1 MSVNIRDLLKEYDL
15 EIDDLRWY
23 LSKQMAERL
32 LTYREDPLL
41 LTELV
46 WRGTLGDEL
55 YDMEERY
62 LRESQEQLDRGV
74 LDGSR
79 VREQLNQALRAR
91 RLRNR

>member
-23 LSKQMAERL
+23 LSIQMTERL
-32 LTYREDPLL
+32 LTYREEPLL
-41 LTELV
+41 LTELI

-74 LDGSR
+74 LDETR

-91 RLRNR
+91 RLRHR

>member
-23 LSKQMAERL
+23 LSIQMTERL
-32 LTYREDPLL
+32 LTYREEPLL
-41 LTELV
+41 LTELI

-62 LRESQEQLDRGV
+62 LRECQEQMDRGV
-74 LDGSR
+74 LDETR

-91 RLRNR
+91 RLRHR

>member
-1 MSVNIRDLLKEYDL
+1 MRNLLKEYDL

-41 LTELV
+41 LTELI

-74 LDGSR
+74 LDETR

>member
-1 MSVNIRDLLKEYDL
+1 MNVNIRELLKEYDL

-23 LSKQMAERL
+23 LSKQMTERL

-41 LTELV
+41 LTDLI
-46 WRGTLGDEL
+46 WRGTLEDDL

-62 LRESQEQLDRGV
+62 LRETQEQLDRGV
-74 LDGSR
+74 LDETR

-91 RLRNR
+91 RLRHR

>member
-23 LSKQMAERL
+23 LSMQMAERL
-32 LTYREDPLL
+32 LTYREEPQL
-41 LTELV
+41 LTELI

-62 LRESQEQLDRGV
+62 LRESQEQMDRGV
-74 LDGSR
+74 LDEPR

-91 RLRNR
+91 RLRHR

>member
-23 LSKQMAERL
+23 LSIQMTERL
-32 LTYREDPLL
+32 LTYREEPLL
-41 LTELV
+41 LTELI

-62 LRESQEQLDRGV
+62 LRESQEQMDRGV
-74 LDGSR
+74 LDETR

-91 RLRNR
+91 RLRHR

>member
-23 LSKQMAERL
+23 LSIQMTERL
-32 LTYREDPLL
+32 LTYREEPLL
-41 LTELV
+41 LTELI

-62 LRESQEQLDRGV
+62 LRESQEQMDRGV
-74 LDGSR
+74 LDETR

-91 RLRNR
+91 RLRRR